1 MVKSPVK
8 VAVRTRPT
16 ASFASQNIQIDLDKK
31 TIDVHIPRD
40 SSQGIINNQQE
51 DWKFQFNEILHNSSQ
66 EAVYDSMSRQLVQ
79 SVVQGYNGTILAYGQ
94 TGAGKTYTMSGTA
107 NNYKYRGVIPRAVAQ
122 VFHEIQ
128 NKLEQ
133 AITVRVSFVEIYN
146 ELLYDL
152 ISPIPPSEQTGS
164 ISIQDDALGG
174 VHVKGLSMTICTSEE
189 EALNLLFEGETNR
202 TIAEH
207 KLNKSSTRSH
217 CIYTLHIEARSRV
230 ESNEKVI
237 SSKLNLVDLAGSE
250 RTKKTGSEG
259 LTLTEANYINKSLSY
274 LEQVV
279 VALSAKERDYV
290 PYRQS
295 KLTHIL
301 KDSIGG
307 NSMTLMIANIWP
319 EVTHIEETISTLRF
333 AMRMMNVSNEAV
345 VNIQLDPTQL
355 IKRYE
360 REIREFK
367 QELAMHDTLANRGRI
382 AYDPYNSEQQYE
394 VQKQVESYLDGSLDD
409 FQIESLRQVRE
420 VMIQMRNT
428 YHKVLARFGASD
440 FRLGDEQAKTSRHPT
455 LVSRTQHAEKDEQHS
470 EEGGVG
476 EEENTYG
483 FGIGRANPR
492 ARPLDSSIIDPK
504 REFLQEED
512 EAEDRQKTVE
522 KTLPKSTEIRPAV
535 VITVDKNQAFMEFKN
550 TEGRDIDL
558 SLAQNKAE
566 LKARKLAIRTVTE
579 EINQLGKRIE
589 DAKERIDEI
598 RAARGDQD
606 EDVIDEEEYSLIKAL
621 KELKRGFKG
630 KFEDLRRSKAEAQ
643 EITQAIDQARHR
655 LIDEFD
661 TWVEG
666 KYGSAAPKGA
676 DISGVSD
683 PEAKPGLDDIDPDA
697 FAYIKAKKNVDTLHR
712 AKKQLMQQRK

>member
-1 MVKSPVK
+1 M
-8 VAVRTRPT
+8 
-16 ASFASQNIQIDLDKK
+16 
-31 TIDVHIPRD
+31 
-40 SSQGIINNQQE
+40 
-51 DWKFQFNEILHNSSQ
+51 
-66 EAVYDSMSRQLVQ
+66 
-79 SVVQGYNGTILAYGQ
+79 
-94 TGAGKTYTMSGTA
+94 
-107 NNYKYRGVIPRAVAQ
+107 
-122 VFHEIQ
+122 
-128 NKLEQ
+128 
-133 AITVRVSFVEIYN
+133 
-146 ELLYDL
+146 
-152 ISPIPPSEQTGS
+152 
-164 ISIQDDALGG
+164 
-174 VHVKGLSMTICTSEE
+174 
-189 EALNLLFEGETNR
+189 
-202 TIAEH
+202 
-207 KLNKSSTRSH
+207 
-217 CIYTLHIEARSRV
+217 
-230 ESNEKVI
+230 
-237 SSKLNLVDLAGSE
+237 
-250 RTKKTGSEG
+250 
-259 LTLTEANYINKSLSY
+259 
-274 LEQVV
+274 
-279 VALSAKERDYV
+279 
-290 PYRQS
+290 
-295 KLTHIL
+295 
-301 KDSIGG
+301 
-307 NSMTLMIANIWP
+307 
-319 EVTHIEETISTLRF
+319 
-333 AMRMMNVSNEAV
+333 
-345 VNIQLDPTQL
+345 
-355 IKRYE
+355 
-360 REIREFK
+360 
-367 QELAMHDTLANRGRI
+367 
-382 AYDPYNSEQQYE
+382 
-394 VQKQVESYLDGSLDD
+394 DGSLDD

-512 EAEDRQKTVE
+512 ETEDRQKTVE
-522 KTLPKSTEIRPAV
+522 KTVPKSTEIRPAV